1 MLRIKH
7 NAPKYIFVDLENV
20 HSLNVDKIKKENA
33 KIFMLVGSFQNR
45 IPFELV
51 KRTQELGTDLSWI
64 KIASEGRNN
73 LDFHLCYLLGEFN
86 KITPQDVIFYVLSKD
101 KGYDGVIK
109 YVNQNGRKCRRI
121 EKI

>member
-1 MLRIKH
+1 MIRVKECK
-7 NAPKYIFVDLENV
+7 PKYLFVDLENI
-20 HSLNVDKIKKENA
+20 HQINVDKIKEDNV

-51 KRTQELGTDLSWI
+51 KRTQELGTNLTWI

-86 KITPQDVIFYVLSKD
+86 KTTHKDTIFYVLSKD

-109 YVNQNGRKCRRI
+109 YVNLHGRKCYRI
-121 EKI
+121 EKT